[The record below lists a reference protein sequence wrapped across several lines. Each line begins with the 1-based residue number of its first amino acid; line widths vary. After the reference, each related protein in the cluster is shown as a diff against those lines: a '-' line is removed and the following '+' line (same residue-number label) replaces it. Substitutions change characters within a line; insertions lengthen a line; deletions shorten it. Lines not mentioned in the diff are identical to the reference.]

1 MNRKTLI
8 CFFILMFLGVSVL
21 AMGRAPKA
29 GVKAIDFTLEDL
41 YGAPYTLSNYN
52 SYYKDKIVFLNF
64 WATWCPPCRA
74 EMPSMQKL
82 YESWDKNKFEMLAI
96 NIGEDKKTVENFA
109 ENGGYTF
116 PILLDR
122 DKKIAEKYMIRG
134 IPTTYI
140 INKEG
145 KIVAKVVGSR
155 HWTLEEIQSLI
166 K

>member
-41 YGAPYTLSNYN
+41 NGQTRTLAD
-52 SYYKDKIVFLNF
+52 YKGKVVFLNF
-64 WATWCPPCRA
+64 WATWCPPCRS
-74 EMPSMQKL
+74 EMPSMQEL
-82 YESWDKNKFEMLAI
+82 YKSWDDSEFEMLAI